1 MQVMTL
7 SPSGLWPVWCCCC
20 RLLGSLTCLLTA
32 QPLPPW
38 PPCQPPFPALPQ
50 QLHRRSSS
58 LASISV
64 SSTSSL
70 SHSLFPGFPCIYG
83 PPLSLLSNSG
93 SASPLSLLSNPINK
107 YLLSL
112 SPFPSSPSASL
123 TLSPPY
129 FTPTQPCCSVVTSTH
144 PGPVRMR
151 LSVAGP
157 WR

>member
-1 MQVMTL
+1 MVLLLPPFGVPDLPPHCPAPPSLAPLPTPFPCSPAATPSQVIL
-7 SPSGLWPVWCCCC
+7 PGIHL
-20 RLLGSLTCLLTA
+20 CLLHF
-32 QPLPPW
+32 L
-38 PPCQPPFPALPQ
+38 
-50 QLHRRSSS
+50 
-58 LASISV
+58 
-64 SSTSSL
+64 SL
-70 SHSLFPGFPCIYG
+70 SLSIPWLPLHLR
-83 PPLSLLSNSG
+83 PPPSLLSNSG